1 VHEHV
6 RLLFIFCTFQEMI
19 SNVFIVFYEFYLLYL
34 KQTSHILK

>member
-19 SNVFIVFYEFYLLYL
+19 SNVFIVFYEFYL